1 MVNYNVSCIIH
12 NQIRITESGLF
23 SPPGFV
29 DVEDG
34 VGNPIRL
41 SWRND
46 EDACSGQASICQ
58 VRGNRDVP

>member
-1 MVNYNVSCIIH
+1 M
-12 NQIRITESGLF
+12 TESGLF

-34 VGNPIRL
+34 VGNPIRA

-46 EDACSGQASICQ
+46 EDTYSCLASICQ